1 MAKYDENI
9 KEQIALLVEEG
20 HSVSSI
26 CKITGIGRR
35 TFYEWKNRHQDF
47 AEMLE
52 EAEQQRIEELHELA
66 NKALRKKLNGY
77 YQTVSR
83 TVYTPSEDESETLNI
98 KQHTVT
104 RKYCEPDTAL
114 LLEVLGYRTNKTKR
128 KRNLAGKGVNPVL
141 VVKKNEA
148 EVQKDIEE
156 VPPFTLKAKEVVE
169 NDLSEP
175 HDEPIKTDA
184 EFPIVEKEN
193 TALKSPVTVKP
204 ISQPINNSMNS
215 SMSRPINK
223 PTENLPPGYTHRA

>member
-9 KEQIALLVEEG
+9 KEQIAVLVEEG

-26 CKITGIGRR
+26 CKIAGIGRW

-52 EAEQQRIEELHELA
+52 EAEQQRMEELHELA
-66 NKALRKKLNGY
+66 NKALRKQLNGY

-114 LLEVLGYRTNKTKR
+114 LLEVLGYRTNKTKK
-128 KRNLAGKGVNPVL
+128 KRNLVGKGINPIL
-141 VVKKNEA
+141 VVKKDEA

-156 VPPFTLKAKEVVE
+156 VPPFSLKAKQVVE

-175 HDEPIKTDA
+175 YVEPIRTDA
-184 EFPIVEKEN
+184 ESPIVENES
-193 TALKSPVTVKP
+193 TTTTSPVTVKP
-204 ISQPINNSMNS
+204 LSQPINNP
-215 SMSRPINK
+215 MSRPINK